1 MTDEQYKIFSELLD
15 TNQKFKTEKVNSV
28 KWDLAMRVNDLK
40 KELKE
45 SMGEETYNQFMN
57 AGEKMFQPKKKK
69 DE

>member
-57 AGEKMFQPKKKK
+57 AGEKRFQPKKKK